1 VLVLL
6 APSEGKA
13 SPAPGA
19 PPVDLAALAY
29 PGLADKRATL
39 IAALEKLAAG
49 PPKKALAALGLGA
62 GQAAELERD
71 RDLLHAPAAA
81 AAEVYAGVLYQHLD
95 LASLPAAARRRAAA
109 RLLIASALWG
119 VVAIDD
125 RIPAYRLGIGATLP
139 RRPSLARF
147 WRPAL
152 TAALPADELLVD
164 LRSQAYAQAW
174 RPRGGAVVEVR
185 AFVERDGRRIPI
197 SHMAKAVRGEVARML
212 VTTSRAPDDPAAVAA
227 IVEAAGERVEL
238 APPARPGAAWRL
250 DVVRRDAA
258 NGA

>member
-29 PGLADKRATL
+29 PELADKRATL

-62 GQAAELERD
+62 GQAAEVERD
-71 RDLLHAPAAA
+71 RDLLHAPAAP

-119 VVAIDD
+119 VVAIGD

-152 TAALPADELLVD
+152 TAALPSDELLVD

-197 SHMAKAVRGEVARML
+197 SHMAKAVRGEVARL
-212 VTTSRAPDDPAAVAA
+212 LVAA
-227 IVEAAGERVEL
+227 KAPAESPEEVAGLIERAGERVEL
-238 APPARPGAAWRL
+238 RPPPRPGASWSL
-250 DVVRRDAA
+250 EIVR
-258 NGA
+258 G